1 MRKRYIIMKILICII
16 ALLGYLQY
24 GREEQAVNT
33 MVSTSD
39 TFYKQ
44 EFDVIANKLFNLDK
58 EKYAEELIAK
68 AVENKYRNVR
78 FSYDITGYPNEIVI
92 SVYSSGVM
100 SIINVCIR
108 LYIHQIMTVI
118 MLKTMLINLRFKYTK
133 NDLDFHMTYLS
144 FNDTIVT
151 EN

>member
-1 MRKRYIIMKILICII
+1 MRKRYIIMRILICII

-44 EFDVIANKLFNLDK
+44 KFDVIANKLFNLDK
-58 EKYAEELIAK
+58 EKYAEELIEK

-78 FSYDITGYPNEIVI
+78 FSYDITGYPNKIVI
-92 SVYSSGVM
+92 SVYNNEWDYQHNYM
-100 SIINVCIR
+100 AF
-108 LYIHQIMTVI
+108 QIMYTSDGEKIEVE
-118 MLKTMLINLRFKYTK
+118 KY
-133 NDLDFHMTYLS
+133 
-144 FNDTIVT
+144 I
-151 EN
+151 E

>member
-58 EKYAEELIAK
+58 ENMQKNSLQRQLRINIETFAFLMILQ
-68 AVENKYRNVR
+68 
-78 FSYDITGYPNEIVI
+78 VI
-92 SVYSSGVM
+92 
-100 SIINVCIR
+100 R
-108 LYIHQIMTVI
+108 
-118 MLKTMLINLRFKYTK
+118 TK
-133 NDLDFHMTYLS
+133 
-144 FNDTIVT
+144 
-151 EN
+151 

>member
-1 MRKRYIIMKILICII
+1 MGILICII

-44 EFDVIANKLFNLDK
+44 EFDVIANKLFILDK
-58 EKYAEELIAK
+58 EKYAEVLIK
-68 AVENKYRNVR
+68 KTVENKYRNVR

-92 SVYSSGVM
+92 SVYSNEWSYEHNQRM
-100 SIINVCIR
+100 YQIIYSSDNDGNNV
-108 LYIHQIMTVI
+108 
-118 MLKTMLINLRFKYTK
+118 K
-133 NDLDFHMTYLS
+133 NNAD
-144 FNDTIVT
+144 
-151 EN
+151 

>member
-1 MRKRYIIMKILICII
+1 MRKRYIIMRILICII

-58 EKYAEELIAK
+58 EKYAEELIEK
-68 AVENKYRNVR
+68 AVENNIET
-78 FSYDITGYPNEIVI
+78 FAFLMILQVI
-92 SVYSSGVM
+92 
-100 SIINVCIR
+100 R
-108 LYIHQIMTVI
+108 
-118 MLKTMLINLRFKYTK
+118 TK
-133 NDLDFHMTYLS
+133 
-144 FNDTIVT
+144 
-151 EN
+151 

>member
-78 FSYDITGYPNEIVI
+78 FSYDITGYSNEWSYEHNQRMYQII
-92 SVYSSGVM
+92 YSSDND
-100 SIINVCIR
+100 SNNVKNNADKFKI
-108 LYIHQIMTVI
+108 QIYE
-118 MLKTMLINLRFKYTK
+118 K
-133 NDLDFHMTYLS
+133 
-144 FNDTIVT
+144 
-151 EN
+151 

>member
-1 MRKRYIIMKILICII
+1 MRKRYIIMGILICII

-44 EFDVIANKLFNLDK
+44 EFDIIANKLFILDK
-58 EKYAEELIAK
+58 EKYAEELIEK

-78 FSYDITGYPNEIVI
+78 FSYDITGYPDEIVI
-92 SVYSSGVM
+92 SVYIQNSDYQHNQKLFQIRGVKEENTH
-100 SIINVCIR
+100 SNT
-108 LYIHQIMTVI
+108 YSYKIMV
-118 MLKTMLINLRFKYTK
+118 
-133 NDLDFHMTYLS
+133 
-144 FNDTIVT
+144 VT
-151 EN
+151 E

>member
-1 MRKRYIIMKILICII
+1 MKILICII

-78 FSYDITGYPNEIVI
+78 FSYDITGYPN
-92 SVYSSGVM
+92 SVYSNEWSYEHNQRM
-100 SIINVCIR
+100 YQIIYSSDNDGNNVKNNADKFKI
-108 LYIHQIMTVI
+108 QIYE
-118 MLKTMLINLRFKYTK
+118 K
-133 NDLDFHMTYLS
+133 
-144 FNDTIVT
+144 
-151 EN
+151 

>member
-1 MRKRYIIMKILICII
+1 MKILICII

-44 EFDVIANKLFNLDK
+44 EFD
-58 EKYAEELIAK
+58 AEELIAK

-92 SVYSSGVM
+92 SVYSNEWSYEHNQRM
-100 SIINVCIR
+100 YQIIYSSDNDGNNVKNNADKFKI
-108 LYIHQIMTVI
+108 QIYE
-118 MLKTMLINLRFKYTK
+118 K
-133 NDLDFHMTYLS
+133 
-144 FNDTIVT
+144 
-151 EN
+151 

>member
-1 MRKRYIIMKILICII
+1 MKILICII

-92 SVYSSGVM
+92 SVYSNEWSYEHNQRM
-100 SIINVCIR
+100 YQII
-108 LYIHQIMTVI
+108 YSSDKTVI

>member
-1 MRKRYIIMKILICII
+1 MRILICII

-58 EKYAEELIAK
+58 EKYAEELIEKLRINIETFA
-68 AVENKYRNVR
+68 
-78 FSYDITGYPNEIVI
+78 FLMILQVI
-92 SVYSSGVM
+92 
-100 SIINVCIR
+100 R
-108 LYIHQIMTVI
+108 
-118 MLKTMLINLRFKYTK
+118 TK
-133 NDLDFHMTYLS
+133 
-144 FNDTIVT
+144 
-151 EN
+151 